1 MPITLSSLT
10 PVANH
15 RPWNRYE
22 VDGAAWEAIGAS
34 LGKGEGD
41 LLGLWGEPGAV
52 HMALRSAP
60 EPPAVVSLAVRA
72 GAFPSIGKYHPPA
85 IRLERAIMDL
95 YGYTATGAPDE
106 RPWLDHGAWGLRA
119 PLGAREP
126 ALLRDPADYAFQSVH
141 GEGLHQIPV
150 GPVHAGIIEPG
161 HFRFTANG
169 ETVARLEERLG
180 YVHKGIDGL
189 LTDRRLRQGGACRR
203 ARLRGLR
210 PSRSASRLR
219 ARSRRPARWKRRRA
233 RR

>member
-1 MPITLSSLT
+1 
-10 PVANH
+10 
-15 RPWNRYE
+15 
-22 VDGAAWEAIGAS
+22 
-34 LGKGEGD
+34 
-41 LLGLWGEPGAV
+41 
-52 HMALRSAP
+52 
-60 EPPAVVSLAVRA
+60 VVSLAVRA

-95 YGYTATGAPDE
+95 YGYTATGAPDG

-119 PLGAREP
+119 PLDAREP
-126 ALLRDPADYAFQSVH
+126 GPLRDPTDYAFQSVR

-180 YVHKGIDGL
+180 YVHRGIDGL
-189 LTDRRLRQGGACRR
+189 LTDLDSDKA
-203 ARLRGLR
+203 ARVVARVAWAR
-210 PSRSASRLR
+210 PSRSASRSR
-219 ARSRRPARWKRRRA
+219 ARSRRRARWKRRRA